1 MVSIYFP
8 SPLLG
13 YMLHQSCPVY
23 SRIQCPE
30 QSGTSQV
37 FIVYLVGFLTRN
49 RTQCVSE
56 KCTWSRRLDKDP
68 TSILYCVGNFKGQ
81 YMLHKILYTFTQYRQ
96 SNNTD
101 LIFSFLPRSH
111 GSLPFSGFPSVWIIY
126 HADSF
131 SSVPTSHF
139 LLILEGSTSSIPHSE
154 NFPYLSFQPSSLYS
168 FHIFASICDYLC
180 TNCIDCDDLLVCQS
194 LPLRNVS
201 ILQTGLCLI
210 DCCSSNTYW
219 SVAQGSYCMEERREE
234 EREGESM
241 GSKGKEG
248 REKEK
253 RKTLKENSAMTIIKK
268 SPLET
273 ARNQKREGTKYRI
286 KKLLIGV
293 MIIL

>member
-49 RTQCVSE
+49 MTQCVSE

-219 SVAQGSYCMEERREE
+219 SVAQGSYWYGREEGRREGGGKDGKQRKGRK
-234 EREGESM
+234 RE
-241 GSKGKEG
+241 
-248 REKEK
+248 REKENTQ
-253 RKTLKENSAMTIIKK
+253 RKLCNDYYKEVSTGNSQK
-268 SPLET
+268 LEKGG
-273 ARNQKREGTKYRI
+273 NQI
-286 KKLLIGV
+286 QD
-293 MIIL
+293 